1 MFSQGAGPSRR
12 RQPGSLKRRSD
23 VGASEKKGVLSYWSC
38 EQFNCEFRK
47 ITMLIWA
54 PMTKRAAAL
63 QRAECA
69 G

>member
-12 RQPGSLKRRSD
+12 RQPQAPLRRR
-23 VGASEKKGVLSYWSC
+23 GLPKKGVLSYWSC